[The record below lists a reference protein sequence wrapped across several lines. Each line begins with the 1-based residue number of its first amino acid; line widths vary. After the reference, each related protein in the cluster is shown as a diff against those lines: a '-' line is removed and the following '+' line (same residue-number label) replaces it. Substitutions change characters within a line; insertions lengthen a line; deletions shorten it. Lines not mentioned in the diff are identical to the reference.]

1 MGSTVSLEGQTNT
14 FIIESYENGTLL
26 LGSDTNCTKSDSDI
40 VRAAVGLKASDE
52 IRALLERKHQL
63 TSIAGTS
70 HSASSGSE
78 DSKYNSQEMD
88 TKVSQPQSV
97 GAITSTFVESKPIFE
112 SPPPRQQRASIND
125 DSNDEAK
132 TSKSKTSESTES
144 IPPPLPQRNSST
156 AKIDSSISSPTN
168 PEDAVAEKE
177 SEQAIQPTDEMDQST
192 SPHMAEAENA
202 IVPAGLPKTLNS
214 PVKTLPSLIIKDLF
228 WYGY

>member
-14 FIIESYENGTLL
+14 FIVESRENGTLL
-26 LGSDTNCTKSDSDI
+26 LGSDTNGAKSDSDI

-52 IRALLERKHQL
+52 IQALLERKHQL

-112 SPPPRQQRASIND
+112 SPPPSQQRASINY
-125 DSNDEAK
+125 DSNDEVK

-144 IPPPLPQRNSST
+144 IPPPLPQRRHSSA

-168 PEDAVAEKE
+168 PEDAVGEKE

-192 SPHMAEAENA
+192 SPHTAETENA
-202 IVPAGLPKTLNS
+202 VVPAGLPKTLNS

-228 WYGY
+228 R